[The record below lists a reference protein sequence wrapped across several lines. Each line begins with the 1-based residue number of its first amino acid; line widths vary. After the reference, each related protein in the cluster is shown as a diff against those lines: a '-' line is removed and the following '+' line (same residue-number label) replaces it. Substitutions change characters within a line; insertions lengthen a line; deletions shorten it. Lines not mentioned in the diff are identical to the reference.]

1 MYGPPDPAVEQRMA
15 RIGTSLFAI
24 LCALLATAAPVQAA
38 SCNGASHQPMLSNG
52 SASPASGTSAT
63 VITFSVTFADTGD
76 CAPSAVTVTI
86 DGVGTYAMGGS
97 GVSYASGVAYSVALT
112 FGPGTYA
119 YSFAATSGEGGGVMT
134 TTLTAVSP
142 GSVSIAAPPPPPPPA
157 VTPPPKPRP
166 ATPKPVPP
174 PPPTATPTVSTSP
187 SPTPGETPT
196 PELTPSAP
204 NSASPIATA
213 LIVHD
218 SWSPA
223 PAAVVASASP
233 LTTGGVGPLAVAGVL
248 ATYLTATAA
257 GLAFFALLMRSPRWP
272 SGATASGARVPAM
285 AFAAP
290 AVPARAATTAST
302 PGTVTPLPPMRELVP
317 PVDPDLLRD
326 SDETRLSPE
335 EARVPRWLRPSVR
348 DARGGAT
355 ELRHRNWRA

>member
-1 MYGPPDPAVEQRMA
+1 MA
-15 RIGTSLFAI
+15 RIGKSLIAI
-24 LCALLATAAPVQAA
+24 LCALLATAAPVHAA

-52 SASPASGTSAT
+52 AASPASGTSAT

-86 DGVGTYAMGGS
+86 AGVGTYAMGGS
-97 GVSYASGVAYSVALT
+97 GTSYASGVAYSVALT

-119 YSFAATSGEGGGVMT
+119 YSFAATSGQGNGVLT

-142 GSVSIAAPPPPPPPA
+142 GSVSIAAPPPPPPA
-157 VTPPPKPRP
+157 VTPPPKPRA
-166 ATPKPVPP
+166 ATPKPAPLP
-174 PPPTATPTVSTSP
+174 PPPTATPTVSPSP

-196 PELTPSAP
+196 PGLTPSPP
-204 NSASPIATA
+204 NSASPTATA
-213 LIVHD
+213 LILHD

-223 PAAVVASASP
+223 PAVLVATASP
-233 LTTGGVGPLAVAGVL
+233 FVIGRDGPFAVAGIL

-272 SGATASGARVPAM
+272 SSATAPGARLPALAM
-285 AFAAP
+285 AAP
-290 AVPARAATTAST
+290 AVPAGAPITAPT
-302 PGTVTPLPPMRELVP
+302 AGKVTPLPRMRELVP

-326 SDETRLSPE
+326 PDETRLSPE
-335 EARVPRWLRPSVR
+335 EAGVPRWLRPSVR